1 MAELADALDL
11 GSSGKPWGFK
21 SSQPHHIA
29 CLRQGLGNKSEE
41 QGLRSYSFLVIKEI
55 EMIKKNE
62 TYRVEVIDQGF
73 EGEGIAKIDDMTVF
87 IEGALAGEVVEILI
101 VKVLSSFAYGK
112 LLKVI
117 KKSNSRAKEDCA
129 SFKRCGGCSLRHMSY
144 NASLELKKKT
154 VENCF
159 YKALHRQVNVQDCIG
174 MENPIGYRNKLI
186 YPVRI

>member
-1 MAELADALDL
+1 
-11 GSSGKPWGFK
+11 
-21 SSQPHHIA
+21 
-29 CLRQGLGNKSEE
+29 
-41 QGLRSYSFLVIKEI
+41 
-55 EMIKKNE
+55 MIRKNE

-87 IEGALAGEVVEILI
+87 IEGALNGEVVDILI

-112 LLKVI
+112 LQKVV
-117 KKSNSRAKEDCA
+117 KSSNKRVVEDCT

-144 NASLELKKKT
+144 QSTLELKKKS

-159 YKALHRQVNVQDCIG
+159 YKALHRQVEIQNCIG
-174 MENPIGYRNKLI
+174 MENSIGYRNKLI